1 MYSLRWSGSANFTD
15 CPAPFSKGS
24 LQPTSAVAKIIDEGH
39 HRERN
44 GESGVRLYLQME
56 DGVLKE
62 IAQLDQSLKMGMIRD
77 VCAITAEKVQR
88 K

>member
-1 MYSLRWSGSANFTD
+1 M
-15 CPAPFSKGS
+15 
-24 LQPTSAVAKIIDEGH
+24 IDEGH
-39 HRERN
+39 HMERN